1 MYQFETKYLCN
12 AATFVLIQGT
22 AVVFKK
28 YLVFLKLFSFIFNID
43 FASISFLLNAVMTFF
58 FLLFLVTSTLLLSL
72 VGKEMVQKHGIRTA
86 GLPYSRFQFVVCN
99 YQQL

>member
-43 FASISFLLNAVMTFF
+43 FASISFLLNAVMTLF
-58 FLLFLVTSTLLLSL
+58 FLLFLVTSSLLLSL
-72 VGKEMVQKHGIRTA
+72 NGGEGNGTKA
-86 GLPYSRFQFVVCN
+86 WN
-99 YQQL
+99 

>member
-28 YLVFLKLFSFIFNID
+28 YLVFLKLFSFIFNVD
-43 FASISFLLNAVMTFF
+43 FASISFLLNAVMTLFF
-58 FLLFLVTSTLLLSL
+58 FPSFSSYEYVVVIFEWWGRKWYKSMELELQVSL
-72 VGKEMVQKHGIRTA
+72 ILA
-86 GLPYSRFQFVVCN
+86 SNL
-99 YQQL
+99 

>member
-58 FLLFLVTSTLLLSL
+58 FPSFSSYKYVVVISEWWGRKWYKSMELELQVSL
-72 VGKEMVQKHGIRTA
+72 ILA
-86 GLPYSRFQFVVCN
+86 SNL
-99 YQQL
+99 